1 VLGYAGNAAGDI
13 NLRAV
18 FQEPHP
24 SPRGLPMSDCTSMPP
39 SGPAA
44 LPYALAIA
52 ALTLASHQAAADA
65 KIGVAAAIKN
75 DVLGRSGALAVGSS
89 VFANE
94 RIRTGDAAAAQL
106 MFADKTVL
114 NMGPKA
120 ELMLDKY
127 VYNPNRGTG
136 QVVVNAVQGSLRFVT
151 GAQNPTNYAIKT
163 PVATLGIRGTVV
175 DLQISPLETFIG
187 VLEGTLT
194 VRMMDGALMTVAA
207 GQYVVIAAN
216 GTKKASGPYKGTGAT
231 QTDLPEYIRIDEIN
245 QLNAIEARNYV
256 PPKPACIP
264 YSFSSSCYPNND

>member
-1 VLGYAGNAAGDI
+1 
-13 NLRAV
+13 
-18 FQEPHP
+18 
-24 SPRGLPMSDCTSMPP
+24 MPP

-44 LPYALAIA
+44 LPFTLAIA
-52 ALTLASHQAAADA
+52 ALTLAGQQTAQADA

-75 DVLGRSGALAVGSS
+75 EVLGRSGTLGVGSS
-89 VFANE
+89 VFSNE
-94 RIRTGDAAAAQL
+94 RIRTGEAAAAQL

-120 ELMLDKY
+120 ELLLDKY
-127 VYNPNRGTG
+127 VYDPNRGTG

-194 VRMMDGALMTVAA
+194 VRMLDGALMTVNA
-207 GQYVVIAAN
+207 GQYVVLAAN
-216 GTKKASGPYKGTGAT
+216 GAKKASGPYKGTDGSHT
-231 QTDLPEYIRIDEIN
+231 ELPDYVRIDEIN
-245 QLNAIEARNYV
+245 QLNAIDARNYV

-264 YSFSSSCYPNND
+264 YSFSSSCYPSNF